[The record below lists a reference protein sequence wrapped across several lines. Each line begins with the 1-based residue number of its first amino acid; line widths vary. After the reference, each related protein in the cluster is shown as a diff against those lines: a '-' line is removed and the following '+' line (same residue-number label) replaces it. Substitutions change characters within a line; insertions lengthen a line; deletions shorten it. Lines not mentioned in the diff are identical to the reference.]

1 MHGKA
6 SSRFE
11 EGLKTI
17 QKGIMTKGG
26 TKKRDKVNERLG
38 RLKERCSSVQKDY
51 EITFAYDDKNTVT
64 GMTWTRN
71 PEKVISKK
79 QWRGQVSR
87 PDKSQRL

>member
-1 MHGKA
+1 
-6 SSRFE
+6 
-11 EGLKTI
+11 
-17 QKGIMTKGG
+17 MTKGG

-71 PEKVISKK
+71 PESH
-79 QWRGQVSR
+79 
-87 PDKSQRL
+87 L